1 MAQVK
6 APVLEKKQTPAVN
19 YKSALAKL
27 YKSHSLNRN
36 VNNQSLMGKYAKPYL
51 KWRLS
56 TSKCKNCVSESSAS
70 FLNCLLKTGVHNI
83 IIISMGKSGWEDEKK
98 KMLTSAPLCIPTINP
113 NFPLVKTYL
122 LIIQTSIFKSWECIS
137 WQYFSPLQGR
147 YEKILVLAYRQGAF
161 KEYKVREE
169 KVFIKRTMIPCSCS
183 IQQHSH
189 LQVVNKQKS

>member
-1 MAQVK
+1 
-6 APVLEKKQTPAVN
+6 
-19 YKSALAKL
+19 
-27 YKSHSLNRN
+27 
-36 VNNQSLMGKYAKPYL
+36 MGEHAKPYL

-83 IIISMGKSGWEDEKK
+83 IIISMGKKVVERMKK
-98 KMLTSAPLCIPTINP
+98 KCWPLPLSVPTINP
-113 NFPLVKTYL
+113 NFLLVKTYL